1 MSRVTCCLQCWQE
14 PPHNKW
20 TRLLAIFCP
29 VRCSPRLAN
38 TSNQHPAVI
47 TITKYFLC
55 VRNIFFVLRLNIF
68 QSGWRGTA
76 PSNDTF
82 AGLYAGFW
90 SGLNNNKQLAGGG
103 YDCAGII
110 SCSYGGRMIVW
121 LDCCLATGSM
131 PIENV
136 GNVRLLSITADSTLD
151 CGVPSGGAGMKVNPS
166 VSVLHYTSADYR
178 RKPPEL
184 WRWVS
189 GGVTCNGDITLL
201 MFPLSPLL
209 SC

>member
-1 MSRVTCCLQCWQE
+1 MSRNNRDIMSRVTCCLQCWQA

-20 TRLLAIFCP
+20 TQLLAISCP

-110 SCSYGGRMIVW
+110 SCLMLQTINRRSCI
-121 LDCCLATGSM
+121 
-131 PIENV
+131 
-136 GNVRLLSITADSTLD
+136 ITRVYCWNIIQR
-151 CGVPSGGAGMKVNPS
+151 CGMRTPSLTFS
-166 VSVLHYTSADYR
+166 EVS
-178 RKPPEL
+178 
-184 WRWVS
+184 
-189 GGVTCNGDITLL
+189 
-201 MFPLSPLL
+201 
-209 SC
+209 